1 MLYSTFLHRLL
12 NHPVLREDPDLR
24 EFLEFTGDLP
34 RSVNTQL
41 LSGAS
46 AKKIF
51 KNVGDAIGKIAY
63 KMEDPD
69 DYFDLKFEELESWER
84 QLKRLH
90 SALSLLVSSNQDLA
104 SSKFTVS
111 RTISQLANVEEH
123 TGLAQALGRLADTEE
138 EVSQQHAVLAE
149 AELTYLVDFARDTL
163 GMIQAC
169 KDALDERV
177 KAFRNWKTAEALLRM
192 KREQKVRLELAGRY
206 DQRKMVGLDA
216 EIDECFTV
224 SPTLSVS
231 GDRNR
236 STWNQRTIGPRKVR
250 TNRLATEKLADPD
263 VRQTYQNRLV
273 GSLPNAPP
281 SDVNAYWDEI
291 ATSLHS
297 AGNFACGT
305 APPGAL
311 KHWISDR
318 TVALLKSRR
327 NIPAGPEHN
336 LVRRIIRRQVKASVK
351 ADREV
356 WWTQKAKEM
365 EEAHKSGNAR
375 RLFQLIRATG
385 PRKPPVSETIKD
397 RNGVTVSNKTT
408 KRVEQEQERFNNISN
423 IIKVEMERVDLTRF
437 DDLKQAATDFLEVML
452 QNQEKFRCKHFATK
466 WFDISASLC
475 RPTLRGTAKLRCTD
489 DFTSIDDETLA
500 TKLPSSANR
509 TETSDCNTNKPNPER
524 IRMTSCDTVVVG
536 RSNAI
541 STNTVTVAADPARSV
556 FRSNTLQFS
565 SSKLTIPELTNSSPY
580 RFLSCIPVLGFRFP
594 FHEIHDSSFQTFDH
608 SIQISKLSSVRVPFP
623 RIQLT
628 I

>member
-1 MLYSTFLHRLL
+1 MSKDISQENEFVERRRVALERFLHRLL

-69 DYFDLKFEELESWER
+69 DGALRSKYFDLKFEELESWER

-216 EIDECFTV
+216 EIDE
-224 SPTLSVS
+224 
-231 GDRNR
+231 
-236 STWNQRTIGPRKVR
+236 
-250 TNRLATEKLADPD
+250 
-263 VRQTYQNRLV
+263 
-273 GSLPNAPP
+273 
-281 SDVNAYWDEI
+281 
-291 ATSLHS
+291 
-297 AGNFACGT
+297 
-305 APPGAL
+305 
-311 KHWISDR
+311 
-318 TVALLKSRR
+318 
-327 NIPAGPEHN
+327 
-336 LVRRIIRRQVKASVK
+336 
-351 ADREV
+351 
-356 WWTQKAKEM
+356 
-365 EEAHKSGNAR
+365 
-375 RLFQLIRATG
+375 
-385 PRKPPVSETIKD
+385 
-397 RNGVTVSNKTT
+397 TT

-452 QNQEKFRCKHFATK
+452 QNQEKCTRCRLSLPPIVNTRPVSTRAGENKASTMRNSLIQRSIIKKFSCNILLVPGCHATRRKHDTLSVPNCHATRRLHEGWDTARLPKPRQGKSRGRGRVRTTDLPVSKFALQPRRPSREATQRGFPTLTYSRPHTWVSHLHLLSIPNPVSGGLFTSTFPNGPGRPFSLIAFHVHTLK
-466 WFDISASLC
+466 QAGEQASLL
-475 RPTLRGTAKLRCTD
+475 TLDSLDIAVCYISETRIQD
-489 DFTSIDDETLA
+489 TS
-500 TKLPSSANR
+500 
-509 TETSDCNTNKPNPER
+509 
-524 IRMTSCDTVVVG
+524 TVV
-536 RSNAI
+536 
-541 STNTVTVAADPARSV
+541 
-556 FRSNTLQFS
+556 
-565 SSKLTIPELTNSSPY
+565 ELTAPS
-580 RFLSCIPVLGFRFP
+580 
-594 FHEIHDSSFQTFDH
+594 
-608 SIQISKLSSVRVPFP
+608 LSSRF
-623 RIQLT
+623 
-628 I
+628 

>member
-1 MLYSTFLHRLL
+1 MEGQNNDFGHESPACIIDEQDLSCSHFIQSVANLDLDQCSPSPASDPVRNGVKARDEVPEKPKIFNVRVTDPVKVGDGMGAYIVYHVIFNGYDQPFKGTSFHVTRRFSDFLGLYVKIYNRHHSTGIIIPPAPDKNVLGSTKIKMSKDISLENEFVERRRVALERFLHRLL

-149 AELTYLVDFARDTL
+149 AELTYLVDFAHDTL

-216 EIDECFTV
+216 EIDE
-224 SPTLSVS
+224 
-231 GDRNR
+231 
-236 STWNQRTIGPRKVR
+236 
-250 TNRLATEKLADPD
+250 
-263 VRQTYQNRLV
+263 
-273 GSLPNAPP
+273 
-281 SDVNAYWDEI
+281 
-291 ATSLHS
+291 
-297 AGNFACGT
+297 
-305 APPGAL
+305 
-311 KHWISDR
+311 
-318 TVALLKSRR
+318 
-327 NIPAGPEHN
+327 
-336 LVRRIIRRQVKASVK
+336 
-351 ADREV
+351 
-356 WWTQKAKEM
+356 
-365 EEAHKSGNAR
+365 
-375 RLFQLIRATG
+375 
-385 PRKPPVSETIKD
+385 
-397 RNGVTVSNKTT
+397 TT
-408 KRVEQEQERFNNISN
+408 KRVEQEQERFNNISS

-437 DDLKQAATDFLEVML
+437 DDLKQAATGFLEVML
-452 QNQEKFRCKHFATK
+452 QNQEKHLETWEAY
-466 WFDISASLC
+466 L
-475 RPTLRGTAKLRCTD
+475 LR
-489 DFTSIDDETLA
+489 
-500 TKLPSSANR
+500 
-509 TETSDCNTNKPNPER
+509 
-524 IRMTSCDTVVVG
+524 
-536 RSNAI
+536 
-541 STNTVTVAADPARSV
+541 ARSI
-556 FRSNTLQFS
+556 N
-565 SSKLTIPELTNSSPY
+565 
-580 RFLSCIPVLGFRFP
+580 
-594 FHEIHDSSFQTFDH
+594 
-608 SIQISKLSSVRVPFP
+608 
-623 RIQLT
+623 
-628 I
+628 

>member
-1 MLYSTFLHRLL
+1 MEGQNNDFGHESPACIIDEQDLSCSHFIQSVANLDLDQCSPSPASDPVRNGVKARDEVPEKPKIFNVRVTDPVKVGDGMGAYIVYHVIFNGYDQPFKGTSFHVTRRFSDFLGLYVKIYNRHHSTGIIIPPAPDKNVLGSTKIKMSKDISLENEFVERRRVALERFLHRLL

-69 DYFDLKFEELESWER
+69 DAALRSKYFDLKFEELESWER

-149 AELTYLVDFARDTL
+149 AELTYLVDFAHDTL

-216 EIDECFTV
+216 EIDE
-224 SPTLSVS
+224 
-231 GDRNR
+231 
-236 STWNQRTIGPRKVR
+236 
-250 TNRLATEKLADPD
+250 
-263 VRQTYQNRLV
+263 
-273 GSLPNAPP
+273 
-281 SDVNAYWDEI
+281 
-291 ATSLHS
+291 
-297 AGNFACGT
+297 
-305 APPGAL
+305 
-311 KHWISDR
+311 
-318 TVALLKSRR
+318 
-327 NIPAGPEHN
+327 
-336 LVRRIIRRQVKASVK
+336 
-351 ADREV
+351 
-356 WWTQKAKEM
+356 
-365 EEAHKSGNAR
+365 
-375 RLFQLIRATG
+375 
-385 PRKPPVSETIKD
+385 
-397 RNGVTVSNKTT
+397 TT
-408 KRVEQEQERFNNISN
+408 KRVEQEQERFNNISS

-437 DDLKQAATDFLEVML
+437 DDLKQAATGFLEVML
-452 QNQEKFRCKHFATK
+452 QNQEKHLETWEAY
-466 WFDISASLC
+466 L
-475 RPTLRGTAKLRCTD
+475 LR
-489 DFTSIDDETLA
+489 
-500 TKLPSSANR
+500 
-509 TETSDCNTNKPNPER
+509 
-524 IRMTSCDTVVVG
+524 
-536 RSNAI
+536 
-541 STNTVTVAADPARSV
+541 ARSI
-556 FRSNTLQFS
+556 N
-565 SSKLTIPELTNSSPY
+565 
-580 RFLSCIPVLGFRFP
+580 
-594 FHEIHDSSFQTFDH
+594 
-608 SIQISKLSSVRVPFP
+608 
-623 RIQLT
+623 
-628 I
+628 